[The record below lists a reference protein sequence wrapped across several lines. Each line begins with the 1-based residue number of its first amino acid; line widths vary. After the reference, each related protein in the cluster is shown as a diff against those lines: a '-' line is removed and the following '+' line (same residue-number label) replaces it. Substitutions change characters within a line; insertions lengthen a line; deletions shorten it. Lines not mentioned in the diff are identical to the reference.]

1 MAKEVL
7 LPKQGNSV
15 ESCII
20 VEWSKSVGDAV
31 ATGDVLCQVETDKAV
46 VDVESPADG
55 VLLKTF
61 FNVDD
66 EVPVHTLIALLGDAG
81 EDISS
86 YGDGGSATTAAAPA
100 AESAPAAAPAQAAS
114 PSPAAAPVVSASG
127 EKTGA
132 VSPRAR
138 SLAEGKGI
146 DPAQIAGTGP
156 GGRVIERD
164 VAAALDGRQPL
175 TPAAAAASAG
185 QAVPASGTGIGG
197 RVRMSDLGTG
207 AAPAASPAQVSIG
220 FPGPVT
226 ELPVKGIRKV
236 ISQRMHQSLSTTAQL
251 TLNSS
256 ADATALMAMRK
267 RLKNS
272 PEGMGLTKITI
283 NDLIL
288 FAVSR
293 TLTKHEEVNQH
304 FSEEKMTRFANV
316 HLGCAVDTPKGLM
329 VPVVKFAD
337 CLSLKGISDEAK
349 RLAGACQ
356 EGKAGPED
364 LSGGTFT
371 VTNLGAMGIES
382 FTPVLN
388 TPEVGILGVCTIT
401 NQPVAV
407 NGEIRLQPRIG
418 LSLTFDHRALDG
430 APAARFLKD
439 LAQTIENIDLALVG

>member
-20 VEWSKSVGDAV
+20 VEWNKEVGEAV
-31 ATGDVLCQVETDKAV
+31 STGDVLCQVETDKAV

-61 FNVDD
+61 FNIDD
-66 EVPVHTLIALLGDAG
+66 EVPVHTLIALLGEEG

-86 YGDGGSATTAAAPA
+86 YEGGAPA
-100 AESAPAAAPAQAAS
+100 ETPAEAVSEAPAEAPTA
-114 PSPAAAPVVSASG
+114 AAAPVTAPTPVAKTG
-127 EKTGA
+127 EAGGA

-138 SLAEGKGI
+138 NLAAGKGVDASSLAGS
-146 DPAQIAGTGP
+146 GP

-164 VAAALDGRQPL
+164 VEAALAGKQPL
-175 TPAAAAASAG
+175 TPAAAAVALESGLA
-185 QAVPASGTGIGG
+185 APASGTGLGG
-197 RVRMSDLGTG
+197 RVRASDLGG
-207 AAPAASPAQVSIG
+207 AAPVATPAETG
-220 FPGPVT
+220 LPFPGAVT
-226 ELPVKGIRKV
+226 EVPVKGIRKV
-236 ISQRMHQSLSTTAQL
+236 ISQRMHDSLSSTAQL
-251 TLNSS
+251 TLNTS
-256 ADATALMAMRK
+256 ADATALMALRK
-267 RLKNS
+267 RFKNS
-272 PEGMGLTKITI
+272 PEEMGLTKVTI
-283 NDLIL
+283 NDLVL

-293 TLTKHEEVNQH
+293 SLTRYPEINQH
-304 FSEEKMTRFANV
+304 FLGDKMVQFENV
-316 HLGCAVDTPKGLM
+316 HLGLAVDTPKGLM

-337 CLSLKGISDEAK
+337 LLSLKGISGETK

-371 VTNLGAMGIES
+371 VTNLGSMGIES

-388 TPEVGILGVCTIT
+388 APEAGILGVCTIT
-401 NQPVAV
+401 KTAAEV

-430 APAARFLKD
+430 APAAKFLKD
-439 LAQTIENIDLALVG
+439 VVTTIENIDLALAG